1 MKESLKDIS
10 NAFRKARIAGE
21 KLLEQV
27 RITWESYAAVMI
39 GFENKLKSMGQ
50 VI

>member
-1 MKESLKDIS
+1 MESVKDIS
-10 NAFRKARIAGE
+10 NAFHEARIVGE
-21 KLLEQV
+21 KLLEQG

-39 GFENKLKSMGQ
+39 GFEEKLKSMGE

>member
-1 MKESLKDIS
+1 MESVKDIS

-21 KLLEQV
+21 KLLEQG

-39 GFENKLKSMGQ
+39 GFEEMLKDKGQ